1 VAQILIVGEALGQE
15 EARLGVPFVGP
26 SGGVL
31 LRMLDEASILTLDA
45 TDRGLLNQY
54 YRTRNPRY
62 NAKIWERHPDVA
74 RTNVFNLHPEGND
87 LATLC
92 GPKFLALDDYPAL
105 IKSKYVS
112 RTYQPELDRLA
123 AELLTLNPNLV
134 ICLGNTPLWALSGR
148 TGIKKFR
155 GTTFLSTHVAADF
168 KCIATY
174 HPAYIIRQ
182 WKDRS
187 IVIADLIKALR
198 ESTTPTIT
206 RPEREI
212 WIEPQINDIVS
223 FITTQI
229 RARREP
235 LSVDIET
242 TGSRVTC
249 LGFGYS
255 DIAIVIPFDDSRAK
269 GRSYW
274 PTIDDEVAC
283 WNLTRQVL
291 EDGTIP
297 KLFQN
302 GLYDI
307 AFLYRSMGIR
317 VMGATEDTLLAH
329 HALQPEMIKDLGF
342 LGSVYGG
349 NEAAWKHLGKRART
363 IKGDN

>member
-1 VAQILIVGEALGQE
+1 MIIGEAWGAE
-15 EARLGVPFVGP
+15 EARLGQAFVGS

-31 LRMLDEASILTLDA
+31 IKMLSEAGIITLDA
-45 TDRGLLNQY
+45 TDKFHISQY
-54 YRTRNPRY
+54 YRTRNPKY
-62 NAKIWERHPDVA
+62 NAKIWERHNDIHC
-74 RTNVFNLHPEGND
+74 TNVFNLHPDGND
-87 LATLC
+87 LGTLC

-105 IKSKYVS
+105 VKSKYIS
-112 RTYQPELDRLA
+112 RQYAPELDRLA
-123 AELLTLNPNLV
+123 GELLNLNPNLV

-155 GTTFLSTHVAADF
+155 GTTFLSSHCAADF
-168 KCIATY
+168 KCLATY
-174 HPAYIIRQ
+174 HPAYILRQ

-187 IVIADLIKALR
+187 IVIADLIKAHR

-212 WIEPQINDIVS
+212 WIEPTLADIRRFIVEIINP
-223 FITTQI
+223 
-229 RARREP
+229 RRNLP

-242 TGSRVTC
+242 SGSRVTC
-249 LGFGYS
+249 IGLGYS
-255 DIAIVIPFDDSRAK
+255 DIAIVIPFDDARTK
-269 GRSYW
+269 DRSYW
-274 PTIDDEVAC
+274 PTCEAERDC
-283 WNLTRQVL
+283 WVLVRGVL
-291 EDGTIP
+291 EDRSFP

-317 VMGATEDTLLAH
+317 VMGAAEDTMLAH

-342 LGSVYGG
+342 LGSVYTDEG
-349 NEAAWKHLGKRART
+349 AWKHMGKRQKT

>member
-1 VAQILIVGEALGQE
+1 MSILIIGEAWGAD
-15 EARLGVPFVGP
+15 EARIQRPFVGA

-31 LRMLDEASILTLDA
+31 LRMLDEAGILTLDA
-45 TDRGLLNQY
+45 GDKLLLGQY
-54 YRTRNPRY
+54 YRTRNPKY
-62 NAKIWERHPDVA
+62 NAKIWERHPDVHC
-74 RTNVFNLHPEGND
+74 TNVFNLHPDGND
-87 LATLC
+87 LSTLC
-92 GPKFLALDDYPAL
+92 GPKFLGLDGYPAL
-105 IKSKYVS
+105 VKSKYVS
-112 RTYQPELDRLA
+112 RQYAPELERLA
-123 AELLTLNPNLV
+123 RELLDFDPNLT
-134 ICLGNTPLWALSGR
+134 ICLGNTPLWALTAR

-155 GTTFLSTHVAADF
+155 GSTFLSTHVAADF

-174 HPAYIIRQ
+174 HPAYILRQ

-212 WIEPQINDIVS
+212 WIEPTLADIHRFIEQTINP
-223 FITTQI
+223 
-229 RARREP
+229 RRNLP

-249 LGFGYS
+249 IGFGYS
-255 DIAIVIPFDDSRAK
+255 DIAIVVPFDDSRAK
-269 GRSYW
+269 SRSYW
-274 PTIDDEVAC
+274 PTLGLEREV
-283 WNLTRQVL
+283 WTLIRGML
-291 EDGTIP
+291 EDQSIP

-307 AFLYRSMGIR
+307 AFLARSMGIHVR
-317 VMGATEDTLLAH
+317 GAAEDTMLAH

-342 LGSVYGG
+342 LGSVYTDEG
-349 NEAAWKHLGKRART
+349 AWKHMGKRAKT